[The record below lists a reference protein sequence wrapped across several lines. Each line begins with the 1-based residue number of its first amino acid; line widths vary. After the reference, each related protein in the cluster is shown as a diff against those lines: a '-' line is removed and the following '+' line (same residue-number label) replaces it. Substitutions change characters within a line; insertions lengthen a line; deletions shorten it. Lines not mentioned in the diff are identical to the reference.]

1 MDVFV
6 CWFAFV
12 GRSNQATIRD
22 FFRCD
27 NWNPIYEFGAYE
39 TVCYD
44 GTEGFVW
51 ATTCQIVIV
60 LLTFIIWTL
69 RAAIYEAD
77 APSPEKEKLPY
88 QPPNPSCCCSMRFK
102 ENESKGSA
110 NKDVMDRSDTT
121 SKTKN
126 NKSKNVA
133 DIEATVEEDEERLLK
148 QNMPRSSSGV

>member
-1 MDVFV
+1 MVVFV
-6 CWFAFV
+6 GWFGSV
-12 GRSNQATIRD
+12 GQSNQATIRD
-22 FFRCD
+22 FFRCE

-39 TVCYD
+39 TACYD

-77 APSPEKEKLPY
+77 APSPEQDRRPY
-88 QPPNPSCCCSMRFK
+88 QPPNPSCCWSMQSGK
-102 ENESKGSA
+102 NGKNESKGST
-110 NKDVMDRSDTT
+110 DQTDTA
-121 SKTKN
+121 SKTNN
-126 NKSKNVA
+126 NKSKNSA

-148 QNMPRSSSGV
+148 QNMPRSSSGGG